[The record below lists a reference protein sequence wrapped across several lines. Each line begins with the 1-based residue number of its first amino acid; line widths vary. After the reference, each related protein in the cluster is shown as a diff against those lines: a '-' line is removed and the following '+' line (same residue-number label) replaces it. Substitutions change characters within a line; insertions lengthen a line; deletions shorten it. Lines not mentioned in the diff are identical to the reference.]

1 MEKVNHPVEGT
12 GADSL
17 QLAMALFHERPPEH
31 LDARLLAVHDEL
43 VVECPEDQAEEVA
56 QFVEEAMVAGMDEV
70 LNSGLNANHLERI
83 PVEVDVEMVESWGS

>member
-1 MEKVNHPVEGT
+1 
-12 GADSL
+12 
-17 QLAMALFHERPPEH
+17 
-31 LDARLLAVHDEL
+31 VHDEL